1 MNIKTQL
8 HTIFLLVGPTECG
21 KSTFAKN
28 ILIPQLEYSL
38 PEKNF
43 YANVQYLSSDAIRQ
57 EILGYNYNK
66 YDEIMM
72 ESSGQAFRLLEE
84 KLKMATSYPVNAE
97 FIVVDTTGL
106 SLEFR
111 NNVIETAKKNHYNI
125 EVIVFDYKNRDEY
138 YKSERSKKVITKHI
152 QRLKKEVLPS
162 LSRENYGQIH
172 RIKEKINRTEDFQI
186 EITDLEIYTKCLLD
200 EKTKYIIVGDVH
212 ECVDTLIKLME
223 SYGFYQDN
231 GKIKNSDSVK
241 EETKFVLLGDW
252 IDKGKK
258 SREITEFLFENR
270 EHFILLKGN
279 HENFVYNKIKG
290 NIKGVEKEIMDNFFD
305 SIPVFEKDSELFQ

>member
-57 EILGYNYNK
+57 EILGYNYDK

-84 KLKMATSYPVNAE
+84 KLKMVTSYPVNAE

-138 YKSERSKKVITKHI
+138 YKSERSKKVITLFI
-152 QRLKKEVLPS
+152 PC
-162 LSRENYGQIH
+162 N
-172 RIKEKINRTEDFQI
+172 
-186 EITDLEIYTKCLLD
+186 
-200 EKTKYIIVGDVH
+200 
-212 ECVDTLIKLME
+212 TL
-223 SYGFYQDN
+223 
-231 GKIKNSDSVK
+231 
-241 EETKFVLLGDW
+241 
-252 IDKGKK
+252 
-258 SREITEFLFENR
+258 
-270 EHFILLKGN
+270 
-279 HENFVYNKIKG
+279 
-290 NIKGVEKEIMDNFFD
+290 
-305 SIPVFEKDSELFQ
+305 